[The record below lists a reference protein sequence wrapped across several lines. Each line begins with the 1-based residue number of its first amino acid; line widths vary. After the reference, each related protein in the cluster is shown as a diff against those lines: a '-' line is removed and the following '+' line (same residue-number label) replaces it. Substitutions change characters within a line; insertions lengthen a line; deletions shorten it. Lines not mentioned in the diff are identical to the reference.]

1 MVYEIRGQH
10 PHTRPMKL
18 HELTF
23 SEIRDGLS
31 AGTFSAR
38 DLVESAI
45 DRIESVDSSLNAFIR
60 VREREDALAEAG
72 EIDAARVR
80 GGKLGPLAGIPV
92 AVKDNIS
99 TRGLGTTCASR
110 ILAGYDPPYD
120 ATAVE
125 RLRDAGAIV
134 VGKTN
139 LDEFAMGSSNE
150 NSAYGPV
157 RNPWDSSRVPGGSSG
172 GSAAAVAAGEVV
184 LALGT
189 DTGGSVRQPAGFCG
203 IVGVKPSYG
212 RVSRYGLVA
221 FASSFD
227 QIGTMSRDVE
237 GAGELLAAISGAD
250 PRDATAS
257 EVDVPQYTGPVTGD
271 LRGVRIGIPQ
281 ELIGKGVDA
290 EVAEAVQSAA
300 DAMRSLGADV
310 DTLSLEYSEHGVASY
325 YLIADAEASSN
336 LARYDGVKYG
346 HRALEADSL
355 DEVIAKTRSEGF
367 GAEVKRRIMLGTY
380 ALAAGYYDDYYL
392 RAQRVRS
399 LIVEDFTRA
408 FERFDAIMTPTSPT
422 PAFHLGEHVN
432 DPLAMYLSDVFT
444 VLANLAGIAALSM
457 PCGLSS
463 AGLPI
468 GLQIMVDRFMEP
480 TMFRIAREYEAASD
494 LRLRAGDVNEVER
507 CA

>member
-1 MVYEIRGQH
+1 
-10 PHTRPMKL
+10 MKL

-23 SEIRDGLS
+23 SEIRHGLS
-31 AGTFSAR
+31 TGTFSAH
-38 DLVESAI
+38 DLVESAL

-60 VREREDALAEAG
+60 VRDRENALAEAD
-72 EIDAARVR
+72 EIDAVRVR

-125 RLRDAGAIV
+125 RLRNAGAIV

-157 RNPWDSSRVPGGSSG
+157 RNPWDSNRVPGGSSG
-172 GSAAAVAAGEVV
+172 GSAAAVAAGEAV

-237 GAGELLAAISGAD
+237 GAAEFLTAISGSD
-250 PRDATAS
+250 HRDATAS
-257 EVDVPQYTGPVTGD
+257 DVDVQQYTSPVTGD

-281 ELIGKGVDA
+281 ESIGEGVDR
-290 EVAEAVQSAA
+290 EIAEAVQGAA

-310 DTLSLEYSEHGVASY
+310 DTLSLEHSKYAIASY

-346 HRALEADSL
+346 HRASGVGEL
-355 DEVIAKTRSEGF
+355 DEIIAKTRSEGF
-367 GAEVKRRIMLGTY
+367 GPEVKRRIMLGTY

-399 LIVEDFTRA
+399 LIVDDFTRA
-408 FERFDAIMTPTSPT
+408 FERFDAILTPTSPT
-422 PAFHLGEHVN
+422 PAFRLGEHVD
-432 DPLAMYLSDVFT
+432 DPLAMYLSDIFT
-444 VLANLAGIAALSM
+444 VPANLAGIAALSM
-457 PCGLSS
+457 PCGLSG

-468 GLQIMVDRFMEP
+468 GLQITVDRFVEP
-480 TMFRIAREYEAASD
+480 TMFRIAREYEAALD
-494 LRLRAGDVNEVER
+494 LRLRAPDVNGMGQ
-507 CA
+507 CG

>member
-1 MVYEIRGQH
+1 
-10 PHTRPMKL
+10 MKL
-18 HELTF
+18 RELTF
-23 SEIRDGLS
+23 SEIRHGLS
-31 AGTFSAR
+31 TGTFSSHE
-38 DLVESAI
+38 VVKSAL
-45 DRIESVDSSLNAFIR
+45 DRIESVDGSLNAFIR
-60 VREREDALAEAG
+60 VRDREDALAEAG
-72 EIDAARVR
+72 RIDAVRVR
-80 GGKLGPLAGIPV
+80 GETLGPLAGVPV

-125 RLRDAGAIV
+125 RLRNAGAII

-150 NSAYGPV
+150 NSAYGSV
-157 RNPWDSSRVPGGSSG
+157 RNPWDPDRVPGGSSG
-172 GSAAAVAAGEVV
+172 GSAAAVAAGEAV

-237 GAGELLAAISGAD
+237 GACEFLAAISGTDA
-250 PRDATAS
+250 RDATTS
-257 EVDVPQYTGPVTGD
+257 EVDVPQYTSPLTGD
-271 LRGVRIGIPQ
+271 LRGVRIGIPR
-281 ELIGKGVDA
+281 ESIGEGVDPEIA
-290 EVAEAVQSAA
+290 ETIESAA

-310 DTLSLEYSEHGVASY
+310 DALSLEHSEYAVASY

-336 LARYDGVKYG
+336 LSRYDGVKYG
-346 HRALEADSL
+346 HRASGVGEL
-355 DEVIAKTRSEGF
+355 DEIIAKTRSEGF
-367 GAEVKRRIMLGTY
+367 GPEVKRRIMLGTY

-399 LIVEDFTRA
+399 LIVDDFTRA
-408 FERFDAIMTPTSPT
+408 FERFDAILTPTSPT
-422 PAFHLGEHVN
+422 PAFRLGEHVG

-444 VLANLAGIAALSM
+444 VPANLAGIAALSM
-457 PCGLSS
+457 PCGLSG

-480 TMFRIAREYEAASD
+480 TMFRIARECEAALD
-494 LRLRAGDVNEVER
+494 LRLRAPDTNEVG
-507 CA
+507 